1 VVRHDVSSY
10 FGDRRTAVG
19 YATDFIG
26 HVDIEPMLND
36 DEMAYLQAFTS
47 SRRYARPGGPYDV
60 PPNPAADHER
70 ADDIPVR
77 IFNEVAPGQP
87 GLHCDWV
94 PCWEG
99 CCLAHRGVE
108 KLYDATAWMRYL
120 IDHFLRP
127 GAHAAESGLARFDN
141 FTFDHRCNGII
152 AGCRRDDKKL
162 FLIRVQDNEVSEEV
176 LRRADSRL
184 VGREL
189 LAYEA
194 FLDRQKQSRSRVRRK
209 RRSAD
214 GRKRSSTTTNVVSLR
229 PSVE

>member
-77 IFNEVAPGQP
+77 IFNEVAPGSL
-87 GLHCDWV
+87 GSTAT
-94 PCWEG
+94 G
-99 CCLAHRGVE
+99 CRAGRVAALP
-108 KLYDATAWMRYL
+108 T
-120 IDHFLRP
+120 
-127 GAHAAESGLARFDN
+127 AES
-141 FTFDHRCNGII
+141 
-152 AGCRRDDKKL
+152 
-162 FLIRVQDNEVSEEV
+162 
-176 LRRADSRL
+176 
-184 VGREL
+184 
-189 LAYEA
+189 
-194 FLDRQKQSRSRVRRK
+194 
-209 RRSAD
+209 
-214 GRKRSSTTTNVVSLR
+214 RSSTT
-229 PSVE
+229 PPPG